1 VTNALRRQLAERAE
15 QEACGR
21 LKTLLLAHVAVLEA
35 IETWKGATGRKPPA
49 NL

>member
-1 VTNALRRQLAERAE
+1 MTSALRRQLAERAE

-21 LKTLLLAHVAVLEA
+21 LKTLLLAHVTVLEA
-35 IETWKGATGRKPPA
+35 IETWKGTTRRKPVP